1 MTQPK
6 RPADLGPALDL
17 TPEMLDQAAEIMLMD
32 VAAAKAIWIQAAPKS
47 LRDLL
52 NARRD

>member
-1 MTQPK
+1 MQPK

-17 TPEMLDQAAEIMLMD
+17 TDEQIDRAAEATAVD
-32 VAAAKAIWIQAAPKS
+32 VAAARSLWIRAAPKP

-52 NARRD
+52 DARRD